1 MAMPQTSCDGVQAL
15 SQAEPRGNAAVSGTA
30 AFSET
35 QSDGVYQDWQGIVCS
50 NPSSASCGEFMQVT
64 GHSISRLELE
74 ADPSGGCD
82 TPHTGRPVG
91 FASVDAAMLPREA
104 EQTLNLRR

>member
-1 MAMPQTSCDGVQAL
+1 
-15 SQAEPRGNAAVSGTA
+15 
-30 AFSET
+30 
-35 QSDGVYQDWQGIVCS
+35 
-50 NPSSASCGEFMQVT
+50 MQVT

-74 ADPSGGCD
+74 ADPSGGYD